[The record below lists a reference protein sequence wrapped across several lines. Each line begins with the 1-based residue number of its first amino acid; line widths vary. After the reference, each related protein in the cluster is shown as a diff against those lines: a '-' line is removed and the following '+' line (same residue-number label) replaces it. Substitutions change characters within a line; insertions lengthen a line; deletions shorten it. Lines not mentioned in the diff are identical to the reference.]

1 MLFVINR
8 VISTIDVTL
17 LNNENTKKLADKI
30 DSAQRP
36 LLNMSKIV
44 DVSDGLKVEQISK
57 LHATYISVTEEK
69 LGAVRDKIIADA
81 LKDLVELKTTM
92 RTPVLEEPD
101 FYSWLFQTFDSATR
115 GSTIRI
121 VSMNEDLEWTD
132 TPQEKKF
139 FGCNVSAAKR
149 GVRIERIF
157 FFDKQGL
164 GKSRDNQYIY
174 AHRQGNIPNLIG
186 RRVEATS
193 FRQTAQTA
201 VRDAGQGFILVDK
214 KFVIVDVFSSDGKAR
229 GYVTFHEAE
238 VAKYVQ
244 TFDRFSSLAFPLIYD
259 SHT

>member
-1 MLFVINR
+1 MSWSKISSWLLTVAQAGVLYFITQYLKFTPSLAHLSDVFAIVSVLFVINR

-121 VSMNEDLEWTD
+121 VSMNEDLEWTVLHPD
-132 TPQEKKF
+132 IWTQ
-139 FGCNVSAAKR
+139 GR
-149 GVRIERIF
+149 G
-157 FFDKQGL
+157 
-164 GKSRDNQYIY
+164 
-174 AHRQGNIPNLIG
+174 
-186 RRVEATS
+186 
-193 FRQTAQTA
+193 
-201 VRDAGQGFILVDK
+201 
-214 KFVIVDVFSSDGKAR
+214 
-229 GYVTFHEAE
+229 
-238 VAKYVQ
+238 
-244 TFDRFSSLAFPLIYD
+244 
-259 SHT
+259 